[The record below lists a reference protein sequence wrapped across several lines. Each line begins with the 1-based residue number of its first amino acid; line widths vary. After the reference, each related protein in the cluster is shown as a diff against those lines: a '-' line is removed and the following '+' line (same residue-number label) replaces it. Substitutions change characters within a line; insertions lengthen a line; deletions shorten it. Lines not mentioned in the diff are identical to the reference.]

1 MQDQC
6 PCVLVLFFLILCFHG
21 LTHLR
26 PIKLP
31 APPASET
38 LLSLTG
44 LWDFCALG
52 VFTEEIETTG
62 DSFLKFGLA
71 IKISVLGGSI
81 P

>member
-6 PCVLVLFFLILCFHG
+6 AGDLIFSDFMFSWTH
-21 LTHLR
+21 THLR

-38 LLSLTG
+38 LLSSTG

-52 VFTEEIETTG
+52 VFREEIETTG

>member
-6 PCVLVLFFLILCFHG
+6 PHVLVILLFLILCFHG

-38 LLSLTG
+38 LLSTE

-52 VFTEEIETTG
+52 VFREEIETTG

>member
-1 MQDQC
+1 MSTCAGD
-6 PCVLVLFFLILCFHG
+6 LTFSDLMFSRTH
-21 LTHLR
+21 THLR

-38 LLSLTG
+38 LLSTE

-52 VFTEEIETTG
+52 VFREEIETTG